1 MCDPADKVPA
11 FCVSAQALAPPGKV
25 VLKFALPFRVHRAML
40 VVQPVNAVCAFNQ
53 PTLVVQPVNAVC
65 AFNQPTLVVRP
76 INPGRV
82 CSRKRWGTQ
91 PELTFLGQVGDAR
104 QANVNERGGG
114 LDPS

>member
-1 MCDPADKVPA
+1 MCDPADNTPV

-25 VLKFALPFRVHRAML
+25 VLKLALPFRVHRAML
-40 VVQPVNAVCAFNQ
+40 IVQPVNVVCVTNQ
-53 PTLVVQPVNAVC
+53 H
-65 AFNQPTLVVRP
+65 TLVVRP

-82 CSRKRWGTQ
+82 CSRKRWGTRS
-91 PELTFLGQVGDAR
+91 ELTFLRQVGDAR